1 VPHLFFTEVQDN
13 DLIKRK
19 YLYQQMEIQDDQNSH
34 LTKNTKIRRD
44 FLLKPGLNSKN
55 PNIYIMQKTF
65 EKSKV
70 FAVYTLKNYS

>member
-1 VPHLFFTEVQDN
+1 
-13 DLIKRK
+13 
-19 YLYQQMEIQDDQNSH
+19 MEIQDDQNSH